1 MGSFGITKRVREFL
15 RSVPSARTT
24 VRTYVRTYVAV
35 YGSKRLAVWRFASD
49 SARLGSRD
57 DKPNR
62 GHDGRDQIVGC

>member
-15 RSVPSARTT
+15 LSVPSARTT
-24 VRTYVRTYVAV
+24 VAV
-35 YGSKRLAVWRFASD
+35 YGSKRLAVLRFASD

>member
-15 RSVPSARTT
+15 LSVPSARTT
-24 VRTYVRTYVAV
+24 VRTYVAV